1 MLDAYTWYTKLV
13 EKRSFTKAAE
23 DLGVSQQTL
32 SARLASL
39 ERELDAK
46 LLVRGNPLSLTPAGM
61 AFLVYAQEQQQA
73 QQDMLR
79 QIGEVT
85 GGGCGMLKVGIAHAR
100 GHFLMPSICK
110 LMLQSM
116 PELTVKLVEG
126 TNREVIRMAERGEV
140 DAVIGRFG
148 NSHPGVDVMPLYE
161 EEMVLAVH
169 PDLLERTLEIPADQ
183 ALAKIA
189 DEGLGVLQRL
199 PFVLGTVDDISGRIG
214 YSELKNA
221 GIRAHVVAT
230 SESMATLIA
239 MAEQGLGAVFA
250 PSNAFGTASEQGQQ
264 LLHIPLS
271 AQARYTISLGIPM
284 QTPDWQALDELKKAL
299 ATVAATL

>member
-23 DLGVSQQTL
+23 ELGVSQQTL

-46 LLVRGNPLSLTPAGM
+46 LMVRGNPLSMTPAGM

-85 GGGCGMLKVGIAHAR
+85 GGGCGVLKVGIAHSR
-100 GHFLMPSICK
+100 GRALMPRACS
-110 LMLQSM
+110 LMLKAM
-116 PELTVKLVEG
+116 PELTVKLIEG

-140 DAVIGRFG
+140 DAVVGRFG
-148 NSHPGVDVMPLYE
+148 NSHPGVNVTPLYE

-169 PDLLERTLEIPADQ
+169 ADLLERTLGLPVDQ
-183 ALAKIA
+183 ALERIKA
-189 DEGLGVLQRL
+189 EGLGVLQDL

-221 GIRAHVVAT
+221 GIRARVVAT

-239 MAEQGLGAVFA
+239 MAEEGLGAVFA
-250 PSNAFGTASEQGQQ
+250 PSNALDVSVGREQP
-264 LLHIPLS
+264 LLRIPLS
-271 AQARYTISLGIPM
+271 SQARYVISLGIPM
-284 QTPDWQALDELKKAL
+284 QAPEWQALGELETALRAIVPKA
-299 ATVAATL
+299 

>member
-23 DLGVSQQTL
+23 ELGVSQQTL

-46 LLVRGNPLSLTPAGM
+46 LMVRGNPLSMTPAGM

-85 GGGCGMLKVGIAHAR
+85 GGGCGVLKVGIAHSR
-100 GHFLMPSICK
+100 GRSLMPRACS
-110 LMLQSM
+110 LMLKAM
-116 PELTVKLVEG
+116 PELTVKLIEG

-140 DAVIGRFG
+140 DAVVGRFG
-148 NSHPGVDVMPLYE
+148 NSHPGVNITPLYE

-169 PDLLERTLEIPADQ
+169 ADLLERTLGLPADQ
-183 ALAKIA
+183 ALETIA
-189 DEGLGVLQRL
+189 NEGLGVLQNL

-221 GIRAHVVAT
+221 GVRAHVVAT

-239 MAEQGLGAVFA
+239 MAEEGLGAVFA
-250 PSNAFGTASEQGQQ
+250 PSNALDVSVGREQP
-264 LLHIPLS
+264 LLRIPLS
-271 AQARYTISLGIPM
+271 SQARYVISLGIPM
-284 QTPDWQALDELKKAL
+284 QAPDWQALHELETAL
-299 ATVAATL
+299 RAIVPK

>member
-23 DLGVSQQTL
+23 ELGVSQQTL

-46 LLVRGNPLSLTPAGM
+46 LMVRGNPLSMTPAGM

-85 GGGCGMLKVGIAHAR
+85 GGGCGVLKVGIAHSR
-100 GHFLMPSICK
+100 GRALMPRACS
-110 LMLQSM
+110 LMLKAM
-116 PELTVKLVEG
+116 PELTVKLIEG

-140 DAVIGRFG
+140 DAVVGRFG
-148 NSHPGVDVMPLYE
+148 NSHPGVNVTPLYE

-169 PDLLERTLEIPADQ
+169 ADLLERTLNLPVDQ
-183 ALAKIA
+183 ALERIKA
-189 DEGLGVLQRL
+189 EGLGILQDL
-199 PFVLGTVDDISGRIG
+199 PVVLGTVDDISGRIG

-221 GIRAHVVAT
+221 GIRARVVAT

-239 MAEQGLGAVFA
+239 MAEEGLGAVFA
-250 PSNAFGTASEQGQQ
+250 PSNALDVSVGREQP
-264 LLHIPLS
+264 LLRIPLS
-271 AQARYTISLGIPM
+271 SQARYVISLGIPM
-284 QTPDWQALDELKKAL
+284 QAPEWQALGELETAL
-299 ATVAATL
+299 RAIVPK

>member
-23 DLGVSQQTL
+23 ELGVSQQTL

-46 LLVRGNPLSLTPAGM
+46 LMVRGNPLSMTPAGM

-85 GGGCGMLKVGIAHAR
+85 GGGCGVLKVGIAHSR
-100 GHFLMPSICK
+100 GRALMPRACS
-110 LMLQSM
+110 LMLKAM
-116 PELTVKLVEG
+116 PELTVKLIEG
-126 TNREVIRMAERGEV
+126 TNREVIRMADRGEG
-140 DAVIGRFG
+140 DAVVGRFG
-148 NSHPGVDVMPLYE
+148 NSHPGVTVTPLYE
-161 EEMVLAVH
+161 EELVLAVH
-169 PDLLERTLEIPADQ
+169 ADLLERTLNLPVDQ
-183 ALAKIA
+183 ALERIKA
-189 DEGLGVLQRL
+189 EGLGILQDL

-221 GIRAHVVAT
+221 GIRARVVAT

-239 MAEQGLGAVFA
+239 MAEEGLGAVFA
-250 PSNAFGTASEQGQQ
+250 PSNALDVSVGREQP
-264 LLHIPLS
+264 LLRIPLS
-271 AQARYTISLGIPM
+271 SQARYVISLGIPM
-284 QTPDWQALDELKKAL
+284 QAPEWQALGELETAL
-299 ATVAATL
+299 RAIVPK

>member
-23 DLGVSQQTL
+23 ELGVSQQTL

-46 LLVRGNPLSLTPAGM
+46 LMVRGNPLSMTPAGM

-85 GGGCGMLKVGIAHAR
+85 GGGCGVLKVGIAHSR
-100 GHFLMPSICK
+100 GRALMPRVCS
-110 LMLQSM
+110 LMLKAM
-116 PELTVKLVEG
+116 PELTVKLIEG

-140 DAVIGRFG
+140 DAVVGRFG
-148 NSHPGVDVMPLYE
+148 NSHPGVNVTPLYE

-169 PDLLERTLEIPADQ
+169 ADLLERTLGLPVDQ
-183 ALAKIA
+183 ALERIKA
-189 DEGLGVLQRL
+189 EGLGVLQDL

-221 GIRAHVVAT
+221 GIRARVVAT

-239 MAEQGLGAVFA
+239 MAEEGLGAVFA
-250 PSNAFGTASEQGQQ
+250 PSNALDVSVGREQP
-264 LLHIPLS
+264 LLRIPLS
-271 AQARYTISLGIPM
+271 SQARYVISLGIPM
-284 QTPDWQALDELKKAL
+284 QAPEWQALGELETAL
-299 ATVAATL
+299 RAIVPK

>member
-23 DLGVSQQTL
+23 ELGVSQQTL

-46 LLVRGNPLSLTPAGM
+46 LMVRGNPLSMTPAGM

-85 GGGCGMLKVGIAHAR
+85 GGGCGVLKVGIAHSR
-100 GHFLMPSICK
+100 GRALMPRACS
-110 LMLQSM
+110 LMLKAM
-116 PELTVKLVEG
+116 PELTVKLIEG

-140 DAVIGRFG
+140 DAVVGRFG
-148 NSHPGVDVMPLYE
+148 NSHPGVTVTPLYE
-161 EEMVLAVH
+161 EELVLAVH
-169 PDLLERTLEIPADQ
+169 ADLLERTLNLPVDQ
-183 ALAKIA
+183 ALERIKA
-189 DEGLGVLQRL
+189 EGLGILQDL

-221 GIRAHVVAT
+221 GIRARVVAT

-239 MAEQGLGAVFA
+239 MAEEGLGAVFA
-250 PSNAFGTASEQGQQ
+250 PSNALDVSVGREQP
-264 LLHIPLS
+264 LLRIPLS
-271 AQARYTISLGIPM
+271 SQARYVISLGIPM
-284 QTPDWQALDELKKAL
+284 QAPEWQALGELETAL
-299 ATVAATL
+299 RAIVPK

>member
-23 DLGVSQQTL
+23 ELGVSQQTL

-46 LLVRGNPLSLTPAGM
+46 LMVRGNPLSMTPAGM

-85 GGGCGMLKVGIAHAR
+85 GGGCGVLKVGIAHSR
-100 GHFLMPSICK
+100 GRALMPRACS
-110 LMLQSM
+110 LMLKAM
-116 PELTVKLVEG
+116 PELTVKLIEG

-140 DAVIGRFG
+140 DAVVGRFG
-148 NSHPGVDVMPLYE
+148 NSHPGVNVTPLYE

-169 PDLLERTLEIPADQ
+169 ADLLERTLNLPVDQ
-183 ALAKIA
+183 ALERIKA
-189 DEGLGVLQRL
+189 EGLGILQDL

-221 GIRAHVVAT
+221 GIRARVVAT
-230 SESMATLIA
+230 SDSMATLIA
-239 MAEQGLGAVFA
+239 MAEEGLGAVFA
-250 PSNAFGTASEQGQQ
+250 PSNALDVSVGREQP
-264 LLHIPLS
+264 LLRIPLS
-271 AQARYTISLGIPM
+271 SQARYVISLGIPM
-284 QTPDWQALDELKKAL
+284 QAPEWQALGELETAL
-299 ATVAATL
+299 RAIVPK

>member
-23 DLGVSQQTL
+23 ELGVSQQTL

-46 LLVRGNPLSLTPAGM
+46 LMVRGNPLSMTPAGM

-85 GGGCGMLKVGIAHAR
+85 GGGCGVLKVGIAHSR
-100 GHFLMPSICK
+100 GRALMPRACS
-110 LMLQSM
+110 LMLKAM
-116 PELTVKLVEG
+116 PELTVKLIEG

-140 DAVIGRFG
+140 DAVVGRFG
-148 NSHPGVDVMPLYE
+148 NSHPGVNVTPLYE
-161 EEMVLAVH
+161 EELVLAVH
-169 PDLLERTLEIPADQ
+169 ADLLERTLNLPVDQ
-183 ALAKIA
+183 ALERIKA
-189 DEGLGVLQRL
+189 EGLGILQDL

-221 GIRAHVVAT
+221 GIRARVVAT

-239 MAEQGLGAVFA
+239 MAEEGLGAVFA
-250 PSNAFGTASEQGQQ
+250 PSNALDVSVGREQP
-264 LLHIPLS
+264 LLRIPLS
-271 AQARYTISLGIPM
+271 SQARYVISLGIPM
-284 QTPDWQALDELKKAL
+284 QAPEWQALGELETAL
-299 ATVAATL
+299 RAIVPK

>member
-23 DLGVSQQTL
+23 ELGVSQQTL

-46 LLVRGNPLSLTPAGM
+46 LMVRGNPLSMTPAGM

-85 GGGCGMLKVGIAHAR
+85 GGGCGVLKVGIAHSR
-100 GHFLMPSICK
+100 GRALMPRACS
-110 LMLQSM
+110 LMLKAM
-116 PELTVKLVEG
+116 PELTVKLIEG

-140 DAVIGRFG
+140 DAVVGRFG
-148 NSHPGVDVMPLYE
+148 NSHPGVNVTPLYE

-169 PDLLERTLEIPADQ
+169 ADLLERTLNLPVDQ
-183 ALAKIA
+183 ALERIKA
-189 DEGLGVLQRL
+189 EGLGILQDL

-221 GIRAHVVAT
+221 GIRARVVAT

-239 MAEQGLGAVFA
+239 MAEEGLGAVFA
-250 PSNAFGTASEQGQQ
+250 PSNALDVSVGREQP
-264 LLHIPLS
+264 LLRIPLS
-271 AQARYTISLGIPM
+271 SQARYVISLGIPM
-284 QTPDWQALDELKKAL
+284 QAPEWQALGELETAL
-299 ATVAATL
+299 RAIVPK

>member
-23 DLGVSQQTL
+23 ELGVSQQTL

-46 LLVRGNPLSLTPAGM
+46 LMVRGNPLSMTPAGM

-79 QIGEVT
+79 KIGEVT
-85 GGGCGMLKVGIAHAR
+85 GGGCGVLKVGIAHSR
-100 GHFLMPSICK
+100 GRALMPRACS
-110 LMLQSM
+110 LMLKAM
-116 PELTVKLVEG
+116 PELTVKLIEG

-140 DAVIGRFG
+140 DAVVGRFG
-148 NSHPGVDVMPLYE
+148 NSHPGVNVTPLYE

-169 PDLLERTLEIPADQ
+169 ADLLERTLNLPVDQ
-183 ALAKIA
+183 ALERIKA
-189 DEGLGVLQRL
+189 EGLGILQDL

-221 GIRAHVVAT
+221 GIRARVVAT

-239 MAEQGLGAVFA
+239 MAEEGLGAVFA
-250 PSNAFGTASEQGQQ
+250 PSNALDVSVGREQP
-264 LLHIPLS
+264 LLRIPLS
-271 AQARYTISLGIPM
+271 SQARYVISLGIPM
-284 QTPDWQALDELKKAL
+284 QAPEWQALGELETAL
-299 ATVAATL
+299 RAIVPK